1 MQNLRTYITKETLIV
16 ILELLVISF
25 MIFSMM
31 RLGPIDPIA
40 SRFPQMNPEAREL
53 LREQLGYN
61 DPIHTQYFH
70 YMKDLVQGDFGMS
83 IKYPNI
89 DSIWDD
95 LFAPRI
101 WISFQLGLLALLIGF
116 PLGIFLGLIAAR
128 FRNSWFDSFLIA
140 VLMPFRILP
149 SVILIQFCIFIF
161 AAKLNILPAAGWE
174 GIFSKNIIIPLLVLV
189 LPGLAG
195 GARFTRINVL
205 HVIDEDYVRTAYAK
219 GLSSKM
225 VFLRHILPNA
235 SLPIVY
241 GLIVSLGDT
250 LLTGFFFVELLYGI
264 NGIGKFMID
273 LTYAFDYDPIL
284 LFSIIAASAYLILR
298 RVADISMGVIDPRI
312 RAGEAKQF

>member
-1 MQNLRTYITKETLIV
+1 MTNLKTYITKETLMIV
-16 ILELLVISF
+16 MQLLVISF

-61 DPIHTQYFH
+61 KPIHVQYID
-70 YMKDLVQGDFGMS
+70 YMKGFMKGDFGMS
-83 IKYPNI
+83 VKYPNVK
-89 DSIWDD
+89 SIWDD

-116 PLGIFLGLIAAR
+116 PLGIFFGLIAAR

-140 VLMPFRILP
+140 ILMPFRIIP

-161 AAKLNILPAAGWE
+161 AAKMNILPAAGWE
-174 GIFSKNIIIPLLVLV
+174 GLFSTNIIIPLLVLV

-205 HVIDEDYVRTAYAK
+205 HVIEEDYVKMAYAK
-219 GLSSKM
+219 GLSGKM
-225 VFLRHILPNA
+225 VFMKHVLPNA

-241 GLIVSLGDT
+241 SLIVSLGDT

-264 NGIGKFMID
+264 PGIGKFMID
-273 LTYAFDYDPIL
+273 MTFAFDYDPIL
-284 LFSIIAASAYLILR
+284 SFSIIVTAVYLVLR
-298 RVADISMGVIDPRI
+298 RVADISMGVLDPRV